1 MTWVRLNV
9 GGEKMETSLNTM
21 TKYPDS
27 QLAKMFLSDQE
38 NINTEAMETTENPAC
53 SAEGLVR
60 EDLSSVVYNIDCDP
74 KSFKLILSWLRYISI
89 LIATII
95 LNVAVVQVRSC
106 ATGLE

>member
-38 NINTEAMETTENPAC
+38 NTSTEAMETTENPAS
-53 SAEGLVR
+53 SAEGMGR

-89 LIATII
+89 PIAAVF
-95 LNVAVVQVRSC
+95 LNVAVVQVRNC